1 MINNVRANAMFHSSN
16 HNLPGESYVLYGTLT
31 LTLTVTGRFV
41 EEVKE
46 MVEKFD
52 MWIQE
57 EHLKIAHAKTEF
69 ILISSHKHIKKREC
83 SRGIPQRTSLA
94 SEIFGSHW

>member
-1 MINNVRANAMFHSSN
+1 
-16 HNLPGESYVLYGTLT
+16 
-31 LTLTVTGRFV
+31 
-41 EEVKE
+41 
-46 MVEKFD
+46 MVEIFD
-52 MWIQE
+52 MWMQE
-57 EHLKIAHAKTEF
+57 EHLKKAHAKTEF